1 MTDLTICPRED
12 CTATY
17 RHWHTP
23 IAGLVV
29 ECPCLPDAC
38 THTGFPAATSC
49 HEPRPQADLTE
60 PVDLPTAEELAKVM
74 YRAIYGPPILTDP
87 FAAAS
92 GDARRRYLA
101 ASEAALALIRERLAP
116 VEWQPI
122 DFADIRPG
130 MRVRK
135 EAPGFESTLTVAGTG
150 PRWLY
155 NGSGG
160 SIWDHEGT
168 WSVDP
173 RTVPEPEDPRVERV
187 AQALYEA
194 GHDSTRPGWQDVT
207 DKTRA
212 KHLKL
217 ARAAVAAIDE
227 AVES

>member
-12 CTATY
+12 CTATT
-17 RHWHTP
+17 RHWHIHPGFQAAT
-23 IAGLVV
+23 GLV
-29 ECPCLPDAC
+29 A
-38 THTGFPAATSC
+38 G
-49 HEPRPQADLTE
+49 RPQADLTE
-60 PVDLPTAEELAKVM
+60 PVDLPTAEELAKAM
-74 YRAIYGPPILTDP
+74 YRAIYGPSVLADP
-87 FAAAS
+87 FAAAP
-92 GDARRRYLA
+92 GYARRRYLA

-122 DFADIRPG
+122 AFADIKPG

-160 SIWDHEGT
+160 SIWDHEGI
-168 WSVDP
+168 WSVDS
-173 RTVPEPEDPRVERV
+173 RTIPAEPEDPRVERA

-194 GHDSTRPGWQDVT
+194 GRDSTRPGWRDVT
-207 DKTRA
+207 DKTRG